1 MIKGKKDYR
10 DLSTTAQYYYEKLV
24 TFLNKFP
31 ITDEVVLAIECLDKI
46 IDLVRDDM
54 TDYYESK
61 IDEINKLLDK
71 ANDWIDDL
79 ENKIE
84 DF

>member
-54 TDYYESK
+54 NDYYESK